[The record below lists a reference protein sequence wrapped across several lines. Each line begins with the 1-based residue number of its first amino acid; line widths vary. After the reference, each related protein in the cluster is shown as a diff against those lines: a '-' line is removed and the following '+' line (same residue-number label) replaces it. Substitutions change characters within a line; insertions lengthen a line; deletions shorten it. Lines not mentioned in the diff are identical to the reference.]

1 MEPEEFLKYLWG
13 PTPPGKI
20 LIWTMPDKLSYWFNR
35 PAGVNA
41 LVKASPNKNFY
52 LGMALAP
59 ADFRTA
65 SRRRTKANQTTAI
78 PALWADVDFRHD
90 VHKEPNLPPSAEAA
104 LETLQAMPDKPT
116 LIIHSGHGLQAY
128 WVLTAPWVF
137 NSPMDRIA
145 ANTLTQYWHQ
155 RISLVFGAQGWS
167 VDATHDL
174 SRVMRLPGTTNFKQ
188 EPVAV
193 TIVMQDGPRYQK
205 DDLLGLIPDSFEA
218 NIDKTLWD
226 EASIRPPGLFTTNG
240 ASTSGHGAPAGS
252 AYPAALH
259 HNLPR
264 GNAGDAPTA
273 NPAKDETP
281 ADAPAAQG
289 PGTNGPLPG
298 QQLTGDS
305 EDHMD
310 RVRTPEHPP
319 AGDRNNPGPTRA
331 AAGHTGVTENDG
343 GLLGAPDANGAG
355 PTPSDPKQGA
365 DPHPQ
370 PGQGEVFP
378 YHDPQPGDRSEAPAL
393 SQADKSYDATTI
405 TTGAAPQTTED
416 KGPADRTT
424 DQPGRSAANARD
436 DPGTDLRK
444 PHLDANDP
452 PVNQNTTDGD
462 QGTAADQDGPKLV
475 LDPDAVPPDPQFF
488 VLKDNDP
495 KFRATWE
502 GKRPDLSGQTASHYD
517 MSIASIA
524 LATGWSDQQVV
535 DTIIA
540 RRRLHGQD
548 LKLRESYYV
557 TTIKKAKHPIRAQ
570 HAQDTLDE
578 ALESKEPNRNNVIRE
593 SLTTLFGV
601 EIKRIVKYLGDPP
614 IYWMSTAQGNITLG
628 QVSSITSQQNFRNLV
643 AAATNVIIPKCPPD
657 KWDKRAQAILNA
669 CQEVSLGDASHPAE
683 ETKEWLRGYL
693 SQKPPVEDRDQ
704 ANSANAPFIMT
715 EYIYFFLDPF
725 RRHVEFEADT
735 KIKRSDMAQRLRQC
749 RIDPE
754 TVHFNATQG
763 RTTRNC
769 WKISPGTI

>member
-1 MEPEEFLKYLWG
+1 MEPEEFLTYLWG

-35 PAGVNA
+35 PVGVNA
-41 LVKASPNKNFY
+41 LVKASPNNNFY

-59 ADFRTA
+59 TTFRTA
-65 SRRRTKANQTTAI
+65 SRRRTKAHQTTAI

-104 LETLQAMPDKPT
+104 LETIQAMPDKPT
-116 LIIHSGHGLQAY
+116 LIIHSGHGLQVY
-128 WVLTAPWVF
+128 WVLTTPWVF
-137 NSPMDRIA
+137 NGPMDRIA
-145 ANTLTQYWHQ
+145 ANTLTQYWHH
-155 RISLVFGAQGWS
+155 RISLVFGAKGWS

-174 SRVMRLPGTTNFKQ
+174 ARVMRLPGTTNTKQ
-188 EPVAV
+188 EHIKV
-193 TIVMQDGPRYQK
+193 TIVSQDGPRYHK
-205 DDLLGLIPDSFEA
+205 EDLLGLIPESFEA

-226 EASIRPPGLFTTNG
+226 EAATQPPGLFTANG
-240 ASTSGHGAPAGS
+240 TSSSGPGAPAGR

-259 HNLPR
+259 HTIPR
-264 GNAGDAPTA
+264 GDA
-273 NPAKDETP
+273 
-281 ADAPAAQG
+281 ADAPAANPAKGGKLDDAPASQDQ
-289 PGTNGPLPG
+289 G

-305 EDHMD
+305 ENRQD
-310 RVRTPEHPP
+310 RVGAPEQP
-319 AGDRNNPGPTRA
+319 
-331 AAGHTGVTENDG
+331 AAGNRHIPEPPRTATDHTGASENNG
-343 GLLGAPDANGAG
+343 GPLGDPDATKAD
-355 PTPSDPKQGA
+355 PTPSDQSTRA
-365 DPHPQ
+365 DPHHQ

-378 YHDPQPGDRSEAPAL
+378 NHDPQPGNRSGAPAL

-405 TTGAAPQTTED
+405 ATGTANTDETG
-416 KGPADRTT
+416 GPADRPS
-424 DQPGRSAANARD
+424 DQPGRSAQPAQD
-436 DPGTDLRK
+436 TGTGLRK
-444 PHLDANDP
+444 SHLAGNDP
-452 PVNQNTTDGD
+452 PVNQNTPPVGN
-462 QGTAADQDGPKLV
+462 QGTATDQEGPRLV
-475 LDPDAVPPDPQFF
+475 LDPNAVPPDPQFF

-502 GKRPDLSGQTASHYD
+502 GRRPDLSGQTASHYD

-540 RRRLHGQD
+540 RRRFHGQE

-578 ALESKEPNRNNVIRE
+578 ALESKEPNRNDVIRE

-601 EIKRIVKYLGDPP
+601 EIRRIVKYLGDPP
-614 IYWMSTAQGNITLG
+614 IYWMSTAQGDITLG
-628 QVSSITSQQNFRNLV
+628 QISSITTQQNFRNLV

-669 CQEVSLGDASHPAE
+669 CQDVSLGDASHPAE
-683 ETKEWLRGYL
+683 ETREWLRGYL
-693 SQKPPVEDRDQ
+693 SQKPPVDDRDQ
-704 ANSANAPFIMT
+704 AASANAPFTIT

-735 KIKRSDMAQRLRQC
+735 RINRTDMAKRLRQC
-749 RIDPE
+749 RIEPE
-754 TVHFNATQG
+754 TVHVNATQG

-769 WKISPGTI
+769 WKISPGDLFPNNG

>member
-1 MEPEEFLKYLWG
+1 MEPEEFLTYLWG

-52 LGMALAP
+52 VGMALAP
-59 ADFRTA
+59 IIFRTA
-65 SRRRTKANQTTAI
+65 SRRRTKAHQTTAI

-128 WVLTAPWVF
+128 WVLTTPWVF
-137 NSPMDRIA
+137 NQPMDRIA
-145 ANTLTQYWHQ
+145 ANTLTQYWHY
-155 RISLVFGAQGWS
+155 RISLVFGAKGWS

-193 TIVMQDGPRYQK
+193 TIVTQDGPRYQK
-205 DDLLGLIPDSFEA
+205 DNLLGLIPESFEA
-218 NIDKTLWD
+218 NVDKTLWD
-226 EASIRPPGLFTTNG
+226 EASTQPPGLFTSNG
-240 ASTSGHGAPAGS
+240 ASLPGPGAPAGR

-259 HNLPR
+259 HTIPR
-264 GNAGDAPTA
+264 GT
-273 NPAKDETP
+273 T
-281 ADAPAAQG
+281 ADAPAANPARDEKLVDATASPDQEA
-289 PGTNGPLPG
+289 NGLHPG

-305 EDHMD
+305 ENCQD
-310 RVRTPEHPP
+310 RVRAPEQPA
-319 AGDRNNPGPTRA
+319 AGDRNQPGPTRA
-331 AAGHTGVTENDG
+331 AAGHTGAPENDG
-343 GLLGAPDANGAG
+343 GPLGDPDAHGAG
-355 PTPSDPKQGA
+355 PTPSDHSNRAGPQ
-365 DPHPQ
+365 PQ

-378 YHDPQPGDRSEAPAL
+378 NHDPQPGNRSEAPAL
-393 SQADKSYDATTI
+393 SQADQSIDATTI
-405 TTGAAPQTTED
+405 TTGTANPDTHSGT
-416 KGPADRTT
+416 GPADRPS
-424 DQPGRSAANARD
+424 DQPGRSAQPAQDA
-436 DPGTDLRK
+436 GTGLRK
-444 PHLDANDP
+444 SHLAENGP
-452 PVNQNTTDGD
+452 PVNQNTGD
-462 QGTAADQDGPKLV
+462 QNPIPEQDEPRLV
-475 LDPDAVPPDPQFF
+475 LDPNAVPPDPQFF

-502 GKRPDLSGQTASHYD
+502 GRRPDLSGQTASHYD
-517 MSIASIA
+517 MSIAAIA

-540 RRRLHGQD
+540 RRRFHGQD

-570 HAQDTLDE
+570 HAQDALDE
-578 ALESKEPNRNNVIRE
+578 ALESKEPNRNDVIRE
-593 SLTTLFGV
+593 SLTTLFSV
-601 EIKRIVKYLGDPP
+601 EIRRIVKYLGDPP
-614 IYWMSTAQGNITLG
+614 IYWMSTAQGDITLG
-628 QVSSITSQQNFRNLV
+628 QISSITSQQNFRNLV

-693 SQKPPVEDRDQ
+693 SQKPPVEDREQ
-704 ANSANAPFIMT
+704 ANSANAPFIMG

-735 KIKRSDMAQRLRQC
+735 KIKRTDMAQRLRQC
-749 RIDPE
+749 RIEPE